1 MILGDLFDHIDT
13 LLDKN
18 APAMIEEGPQGTL
31 RIVTAN
37 ERKRWSNNLARAM
50 LNLGA
55 EPGDKVAIY
64 TRNRFEYPLAT
75 IAAIKAR
82 LVHVNVNY
90 RYRDDELLFVID
102 NSDAKVVI
110 YEADYADNV
119 ARIRHRSTKVRAF
132 IEIGDTPQTIN
143 RWASSFNDLIN
154 QGGGEPL
161 GIVRSPEDLFFV
173 YTGGTTGLP
182 KGVMWELYQLW
193 NMIGYDYSRPDLNV
207 VPQAPAEV
215 NPPPAGGSNKTL
227 IIVPFMHGSGIYA
240 ALNASGYGNTLIILR
255 ALGFDAD
262 LTLRAIDKYGV
273 TAMTIAGDVFAKPMI
288 RAIEANPGRYKLDCF
303 KALTSSA
310 MTFSAENKRKF
321 LEYCPHLIIADIVGS
336 SETPRTAMSVVS
348 KQSDVQKACESLQL
362 FPAAR
367 VFTEDF
373 AEVLPGNGGKGFLAV
388 SGTLP
393 LGYYKDAKKTAETF
407 FLLDGVR
414 YSRPGDWVEVLEDGK
429 VKFLGRGNVSINTG
443 GEKVYPDEVE
453 SVIKS
458 YPGIEDCLVV
468 GVPDAHWGQAI
479 TVVVECSTGCLIDP
493 EQIRNHVRTRIADY
507 KVPKYVLFV
516 EKLYRS
522 PSGKADYPAT
532 QKFAL
537 GAVSEKNASAI

>member
-13 LLDKN
+13 VLDKDT
-18 APAMIEEGPQGTL
+18 PAMIEEGPQGAL
-31 RIVTAN
+31 RTVTAY

-90 RYRDDELLFVID
+90 RYKDDELLFVID
-102 NSDAKVVI
+102 NSDATILV
-110 YEADYADNV
+110 YEAGYADNV
-119 ARIRHRSTKVRAF
+119 ARIRDRSTKIRAF
-132 IEIGDTPQTIN
+132 IEINDSPQTIN

-161 GIVRSPEDLFFV
+161 GIARSPEDFFFV
-173 YTGGTTGLP
+173 YTGGTTGPP

-207 VPQAPAEV
+207 VPQSLAEI
-215 NPPPAGGSNKTL
+215 NPPPAGGPNKAL

-240 ALNASGYGNTLIILR
+240 ALNAAGYGNTLIILR
-255 ALGFDAD
+255 SPGFDAD
-262 LTLRAIDKYGV
+262 LTLRAIGKYGV
-273 TAMTIAGDVFAKPMI
+273 TAATIAGDAFAKPMI
-288 RAIEANPGRYKLDCF
+288 RAIEENPGRYKLDCF

-310 MTFSAENKRKF
+310 MVFSAENKRKF
-321 LEYCPHLIIADIVGS
+321 LEYCPNLIIADVVGS
-336 SETPRTAMSVVS
+336 SEAPRTAMSVVR
-348 KQSDVQKACESLQL
+348 KQSDVQNACNSMRL
-362 FPAAR
+362 FPEAR
-367 VFTEDF
+367 VFSEDF
-373 AEVLPGNGGKGFLAV
+373 AEVLPGTGGKGFLAV

-393 LGYYKDAKKTAETF
+393 LGYYKDARKTAETF
-407 FLLDGVR
+407 LLIDGVR
-414 YSRPGDWVEVLEDGK
+414 YSRPGDWVEVLEDGQ

-453 SVIKS
+453 TVIKS
-458 YPGIEDCLVV
+458 HPGIEDCLVV
-468 GVPDAHWGQAI
+468 GVPDARWGQAI
-479 TVVVECSTGCLIDP
+479 TAVVERSAGCLVDP
-493 EQIRNHVRTRIADY
+493 GQIRNHVRTRIADY
-507 KVPKYVLFV
+507 KVPKHVLFV

-522 PSGKADYPAT
+522 PSGKADYPAV

-537 GAVSEKNASAI
+537 AAVAETDGRTI